1 MENKEKKKESLEMFK
16 IISIVVAT
24 AVILTAVF
32 IACKYYL
39 YDYFQGIKANA
50 QSREIEEMME
60 NYQMPELDDQ
70 FVHHLFPEDVE
81 SLETVDFGKT
91 DKDVVYMS
99 LARCSLEAG
108 KTYNITAW
116 LLYDDGNCDG
126 NVAKLKKIA
135 GVEPHLFVYTPTYK
149 CNQVP
154 LQIDVSRANI
164 LDKNVIV
171 VTHIEEMQ
179 KNNQ

>member
-1 MENKEKKKESLEMFK
+1 MFK
-16 IISIVVAT
+16 VISIVVAT
-24 AVILTAVF
+24 VVILTAVF

-50 QSREIEEMME
+50 QRREIEEMME
-60 NYQMPELDDQ
+60 NYQMPELDNQ

-126 NVAKLKKIA
+126 NAAKLKKIA
-135 GVEPHLFVYTPTYK
+135 GVEPTLFVYTPTYN
-149 CNQVP
+149 CTQVP
-154 LQIDVSRANI
+154 IQLDVDYNI
-164 LDKNVIV
+164 IDKNVIV
-171 VTHIEEMQ
+171 VTHIEQVQE
-179 KNNQ
+179 NNQ